1 MLRATIP
8 GGHKIDVLLSQKT
21 IGFSCCWAGRIP
33 SCRSVRPRLC
43 QGRSGG
49 NSCNSRVMLRS
60 QFMVSEA
67 GTIVEHELNRP
78 CSNLVPPIVRDICHG
93 KVGGD
98 LNRHMTFPKRAAG
111 PNDDDG
117 AHIPTYSSCDRESIG
132 SMKNHA
138 LPHLESPRSTITERC
153 CGLLWN

>member
-1 MLRATIP
+1 MKFHVHLLTKAFDFVPGKYLCAMLRATIL

-33 SCRSVRPRLC
+33 SCRSVRLRLC

-49 NSCNSRVMLRS
+49 KSCNSRVILCS

-78 CSNLVPPIVRDICHG
+78 CSN
-93 KVGGD
+93 
-98 LNRHMTFPKRAAG
+98 
-111 PNDDDG
+111 
-117 AHIPTYSSCDRESIG
+117 
-132 SMKNHA
+132 
-138 LPHLESPRSTITERC
+138 
-153 CGLLWN
+153 